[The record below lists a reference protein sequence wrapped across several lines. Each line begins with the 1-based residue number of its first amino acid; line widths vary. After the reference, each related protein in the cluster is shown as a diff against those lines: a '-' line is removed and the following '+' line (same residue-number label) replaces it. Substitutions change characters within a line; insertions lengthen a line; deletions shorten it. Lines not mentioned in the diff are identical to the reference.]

1 MDFIKLAKVV
11 LDIEA
16 NAILGLKN
24 QLDGEF
30 VQAIQTIL
38 ATKGRIVICGMGKSG
53 IIGKKIAA
61 TLSSTGTASF
71 FLHPS
76 EAIHGDLGMLQRGDC
91 LISISNSG
99 ETDELLQIIPH
110 IKRLRLRHITL
121 VGNPKSTLANYA
133 NITLSTQVREEAS
146 VLQVVPMASTTTALA
161 MGDALAA
168 VLIQAK
174 EFKKSDF
181 AILHPG
187 GNLGRRLLT
196 KVGDL
201 MRKEDLPIVDK
212 WTPIQE
218 VIWRISK
225 GKLGLVAIA
234 NNQAKILGVITDG
247 DLRRALENC
256 NPQAFFELKALDIM
270 TKAPKTIHPK
280 ASITEAEEMMLKH
293 KITTLV
299 VEENQKIIGMLAN
312 HQLVAFIK
320 K

>member
-1 MDFIKLAKVV
+1 
-11 LDIEA
+11 
-16 NAILGLKN
+16 
-24 QLDGEF
+24 
-30 VQAIQTIL
+30 
-38 ATKGRIVICGMGKSG
+38 
-53 IIGKKIAA
+53 
-61 TLSSTGTASF
+61 
-71 FLHPS
+71 
-76 EAIHGDLGMLQRGDC
+76 MLQRGDC

-234 NNQAKILGVITDG
+234 NNQAKVLGVITDG